1 MERIHNYVFPN
12 YLIQEILSK
21 LFYSLSNERKAQLV
35 KIISL
40 VSKDWNALLHEKI
53 EAYEISVCGITTI
66 ESQVKGSNKTLSINF
81 RIDDSTIH
89 HLKNEIFLKEHAH
102 QITTIQNEFLMPF
115 SLFQVPLFSKFVNLK
130 SIQLKC
136 RNLNELIQF
145 SDNFKNAGQPQFL
158 KLVDTV
164 ILILDDNDYFN
175 PITKLSDTMS
185 QFTQLES
192 WILTRYL
199 VSWNKVLSESLN
211 SMPSLTSLNVTI
223 VIDLLTEAPHQ
234 AFFNIIGE
242 SKLKKA
248 NITLQTIPVNL
259 NTIINSLNLN
269 NTITD
274 YIVNRGIIIKPKRSE
289 ITPIHNSTIRSLY
302 IDSNVRGL
310 HKTLS
315 MHAYWCVPSKLGIIR
330 IKKKVITP
338 NCLNN
343 LKLYHQNAI
352 KCILQVPIPHK
363 SHPQPLLELTQ
374 LLPNLENISLNFD
387 IRIRDQNQHMSA
399 ALESLITSKLVRLNI
414 GTLENPLEFYKLI
427 QSNNRYLRLIS
438 IGSISN
444 FNIKQFTQSM
454 CYNTT
459 LENVTLYKINDTN
472 RETTDEFIDSL
483 CAILNTSKSLKNFE
497 LHHPSKDYSKEKILK
512 LQQTIQNNLPRI
524 TNLLLPI
531 NDPSFESFLL
541 KNLIN

>member
-21 LFYSLSNERKAQLV
+21 LFYSLSIDRKAQLI

-40 VSKDWNALLHEKI
+40 VSKDWNALLHERI

-66 ESQVKGSNKTLSINF
+66 ESLIKGSNKPLSINF

-89 HLKNEIFLKEHAH
+89 QLKNEKFLKEYAH

-115 SLFQVPLFSKFVNLK
+115 SLFQVPLFSRFVNLK

-164 ILILDDNDYFN
+164 ILILDDDEYVN
-175 PITKLSDTMS
+175 PITRLCDTMS
-185 QFTQLES
+185 QFTQLQS
-192 WILTRYL
+192 WILTRYM
-199 VSWNKVLSESLN
+199 VSWNNVLSESLN
-211 SMPSLTSLNVTI
+211 SMPSLTSLNVTM
-223 VIDLLTEAPHQ
+223 VRDLLTEAPHQ

-242 SKLKKA
+242 SKLKKV
-248 NITLQTIPVNL
+248 NITLESIPVNL

-274 YIVNRGIIIKPKRSE
+274 YIVNSGTVIKPKRSE
-289 ITPIHNSTIRSLY
+289 ITPITNDTIRSLY
-302 IDSNVRGL
+302 IDSNVRIS
-310 HKTLS
+310 KIIS
-315 MHAYWCVPSKLGIIR
+315 MPAYWCVPSKLGLIR
-330 IKKKVITP
+330 IKKNVITP
-338 NCLNN
+338 KCLNN
-343 LKLYHQNAI
+343 LKLYHQNA
-352 KCILQVPIPHK
+352 KQCVLQVPIPQK
-363 SHPQPLLELTQ
+363 SLPQPLLELTQ
-374 LLPNLENISLNFD
+374 LLPNLENISLNLD
-387 IRIRDQNQHMSA
+387 TLIPNYNQNMSA
-399 ALESLITSKLVRLNI
+399 ALESLITSKLVRLYITN
-414 GTLENPLEFYKLI
+414 LEDPQAFYKLV
-427 QSNNRYLRLIS
+427 QSNSRYLRLIY
-438 IGSISN
+438 IGSIFN
-444 FNIKQFTQSM
+444 FDIKQFTQSM

-459 LENVTLYKINDTN
+459 LEKVTLNTIKDTN
-472 RETTDEFIDSL
+472 RETTDVFIDSL
-483 CAILNTSKSLKNFE
+483 CAILNTSKSLKYLE
-497 LHHPSKDYSKEKILK
+497 LYHPSKDYSKEKILQ

-524 TNLLLPI
+524 TNLIFPI
-531 NDPSFESFLL
+531 NDPSFKSFLL